1 MQKIAEKLSKMNCG
15 KILDIATGRGEF
27 VHLLQHSLGSFDE
40 IVGIDTDERMLK
52 MAEGHFK
59 EENISFKK
67 VDAEKTEFED
77 DSFDVVAMSNSLHHM
92 NNLETALAEM
102 KRVSN
107 NYIFINEMTCDEGQT
122 EPQNTHILFH
132 HWAAE
137 IDRFMGRFHNVTYT
151 KAEFREII
159 EKLALAKVEYFEYVY
174 PVENPLEEK
183 LVEQLTK
190 TVNHYLNVLKDKADS
205 ESLIEKGKKLR
216 TRIKEIGFASANS
229 IFVIAEKR

>member
-1 MQKIAEKLSKMNCG
+1 MQKIAEKLSKISGG

-52 MAEGHFK
+52 MAEEHFK
-59 EENISFKK
+59 DEKISFQKMSG
-67 VDAEKTEFED
+67 EKMNFAD
-77 DSFDVVAMSNSLHHM
+77 DSFDIVAMSNSLHHM
-92 NNLETALAEM
+92 HNLEIVLTEM
-102 KRVSN
+102 KRVSQK
-107 NYIFINEMTCDEGQT
+107 YIFINEMICDERQT
-122 EPQNTHILFH
+122 EPQKTHILFH

-137 IDRFMGRFHNVTYT
+137 IDRFMGRLHNVTYT
-151 KAEFREII
+151 KAEIKEII
-159 EKLALAKVEYFEYVY
+159 EKLALTEVEYLEYTY

-190 TVNHYLNVLKDKADS
+190 TVNHYLNVLKDKENA

-216 TRIKEIGFASANS
+216 TRIKEIGFASADS
-229 IFVIAEKR
+229 IFVIAEKN